1 MLAKRGRPRKAENN
15 GSNQSDMVPRKKRV
29 RRSLQTE
36 TQDLPAPSSI
46 PQSDIDTNLG
56 DHCSSTFRASKGD
69 SGLSEDIVEHSS
81 MSVFKPPDPMTQK
94 SPQTQKQYRPIIIN
108 PGPSLWAISEDKQP
122 VVDQRIDDP
131 MSPLS
136 PCTETDTQN
145 ASPARSTVSLQDGS
159 VTVSR
164 ARHFIFLLTNFHQLP
179 LLQESGAVEG
189 YKPVATQISAN
200 IRDEHIE
207 QPADTSQ
214 SLSLGS
220 KVNVSRLRRENEL
233 LRLVESSGGIVNIQT
248 KEFFEGH
255 MSLLKSLAQ
264 SGEPTSAPVGTR
276 IDKRTAVASLN
287 SLESKGRLKQLKTSI
302 MSHIGINRP
311 ACIVYLPDIEQNK
324 LDAFLTDLAHGSQ
337 AAVPHMGSFVK
348 INEPVEY
355 GATDSTAVRVTLP
368 LQLLQIERPADN
380 GKERWS
386 KNVTRA
392 EQLFAYDDAT
402 IREVFLA
409 ERTTVGQLYG
419 FIVGKALRCRELH
432 LATLKMFET
441 GNSSPHVVSA
451 EKRIVDL
458 SFFCNDIS
466 LGLHCSV
473 VSSLTYDEELSNFL
487 ATEEGRNTL
496 VRDLPSTIH
505 SLLQIGRSRSRS
517 RFLDLLDVLSSLNI
531 VTPLQP
537 SDSHTPFIT
546 CLPNGEHP
554 TAFVQLTQ
562 DGHSTEESIA
572 TPAYWYFPESAPL
585 HIWAD
590 SDTLPPF
597 WKYVSIAT
605 YADGLTYWKDLREA
619 CRNSP
624 SDISNQLIHQTP
636 APTSNI
642 TIGRSLR
649 RAVSWKSDYFFTWHQ
664 TQYLKQFVKVRAADE
679 QAQHDQVQKLCHVTS
694 APREAV
700 ESFLSSA
707 KDSLSKPQRKSKS
720 QRTVEGRKHNQETK
734 ALLAKKAEEAR
745 KHREQEWQ
753 ALLQKNHLGTLT
765 DRTAVRVERIR
776 NRFLQAGSI
785 KDFKWEKEIQA
796 ALREA
801 DLASTKMP
809 KLAKHT
815 TLQSRSAPVS
825 APSTS
830 VAPPEASIQALIDL
844 QGPSLPI
851 KEKPKRKRKRD
862 EFNTGMIIKFYYS
875 ISKYLFA
882 LNRQR
887 RGGTK
892 KTPSST

>member
-1 MLAKRGRPRKAENN
+1 M
-15 GSNQSDMVPRKKRV
+15 
-29 RRSLQTE
+29 
-36 TQDLPAPSSI
+36 
-46 PQSDIDTNLG
+46 
-56 DHCSSTFRASKGD
+56 
-69 SGLSEDIVEHSS
+69 
-81 MSVFKPPDPMTQK
+81 
-94 SPQTQKQYRPIIIN
+94 
-108 PGPSLWAISEDKQP
+108 
-122 VVDQRIDDP
+122 
-131 MSPLS
+131 
-136 PCTETDTQN
+136 
-145 ASPARSTVSLQDGS
+145 
-159 VTVSR
+159 
-164 ARHFIFLLTNFHQLP
+164 
-179 LLQESGAVEG
+179 
-189 YKPVATQISAN
+189 ATQISTN
-200 IRDEHIE
+200 IRRDEDNNE
-207 QPADTSQ
+207 PPADTVQ
-214 SLSLGS
+214 SLSLAS
-220 KVNVSRLRRENEL
+220 KVNVSHLRRENEL

-287 SLESKGRLKQLKTSI
+287 SLERKGRLKQLKTSI

-311 ACIVYLPDIEQNK
+311 ACIAYLPDIEQNK
-324 LDAFLTDLAHGSQ
+324 LDSFLADLAHGSQ
-337 AAVPHMGSFVK
+337 PAVPNIGSFVK

-355 GATDSTAVRVTLP
+355 GAADSTTVRVTLP

-386 KNVTRA
+386 KNVSRA

-402 IREVFLA
+402 IRDVFLA

-441 GNSSPHVVSA
+441 GNPSPHVVSV
-451 EKRIVDL
+451 EKRVVDL
-458 SFFCNDIS
+458 SFFCHDIT

-473 VSSLTYDEELSNFL
+473 VSSLSYDEELTNFL

-517 RFLDLLDVLSSLNI
+517 RFLDLLGVLSSLNV

-562 DGHSTEESIA
+562 DDHSTEGSVA
-572 TPAYWYFPESAPL
+572 AYWYFSESAPV
-585 HIWAD
+585 HIWAA
-590 SDTLPPF
+590 SDTHPPF
-597 WKYVSIAT
+597 WKYASIAT
-605 YADGLTYWKDLREA
+605 YSDGLTYWKDLYEA
-619 CRNSP
+619 CRNFP
-624 SDISNQLIHQTP
+624 SAVSTQPLHQTP
-636 APTSNI
+636 APTTNI

-649 RAVSWKSDYFFTWHQ
+649 RAVSWKGDYFFTWHQ
-664 TQYLKQFVKVRAADE
+664 IQYLKQFVKVHAADD

-700 ESFLSSA
+700 ENYLSSA
-707 KDSLSKPQRKSKS
+707 RDILSKPQRKSKS
-720 QRTVEGRKHNQETK
+720 QVEGRKRNQETK

-753 ALLQKNHLGTLT
+753 TLLQKNHPGTLT
-765 DRTAVRVERIR
+765 DGTAVRVERIR

-801 DLASTKMP
+801 DLTSTKIP
-809 KLAKHT
+809 KLAKQT
-815 TLQSRSAPVS
+815 TLPPRSTPVG
-825 APSTS
+825 AQSTS
-830 VAPPEASIQALIDL
+830 VALPETSIQALIDL

-862 EFNTGMIIKFYYS
+862 ESNAGMIIESHES
-875 ISKYLFA
+875 IF
-882 LNRQR
+882 
-887 RGGTK
+887 
-892 KTPSST
+892 

>member
-1 MLAKRGRPRKAENN
+1 MH
-15 GSNQSDMVPRKKRV
+15 
-29 RRSLQTE
+29 
-36 TQDLPAPSSI
+36 PS
-46 PQSDIDTNLG
+46 
-56 DHCSSTFRASKGD
+56 FY
-69 SGLSEDIVEHSS
+69 V
-81 MSVFKPPDPMTQK
+81 
-94 SPQTQKQYRPIIIN
+94 
-108 PGPSLWAISEDKQP
+108 
-122 VVDQRIDDP
+122 
-131 MSPLS
+131 
-136 PCTETDTQN
+136 
-145 ASPARSTVSLQDGS
+145 
-159 VTVSR
+159 
-164 ARHFIFLLTNFHQLP
+164 LLTNFHQL
-179 LLQESGAVEG
+179 QESVPVED
-189 YKPVATQISAN
+189 YEPVPAQISTTI
-200 IRDEHIE
+200 IRDEHNE
-207 QPADTSQ
+207 PPTDTAL
-214 SLSLGS
+214 SLSLGNR
-220 KVNVSRLRRENEL
+220 VNVSHLRRENEL

-287 SLESKGRLKQLKTSI
+287 SLERKGRLKQLKTSI
-302 MSHIGINRP
+302 MSHIGIHRP

-324 LDAFLTDLAHGSQ
+324 LDSFLADLAHGSQ
-337 AAVPHMGSFVK
+337 PTVPHMGSFVK

-355 GATDSTAVRVTLP
+355 GAADSTTVRVTLP

-386 KNVTRA
+386 KNVSRA

-402 IREVFLA
+402 IRDVFLA

-432 LATLKMFET
+432 LATLKMFDT
-441 GNSSPHVVSA
+441 GNPSPHVVSV

-458 SFFCNDIS
+458 SFFCNDIT

-473 VSSLTYDEELSNFL
+473 VSSLSYDEELTNFL

-496 VRDLPSTIH
+496 VRDLPSSIH
-505 SLLQIGRSRSRS
+505 SLLQIGRSRCRS

-531 VTPLQP
+531 ATPLQP

-562 DGHSTEESIA
+562 DSHSTEGSLA
-572 TPAYWYFPESAPL
+572 SPAYWYFPESAPI
-585 HIWAD
+585 HIWAA
-590 SDTLPPF
+590 SDTHPPF
-597 WKYVSIAT
+597 WKHASVAT
-605 YADGLTYWKDLREA
+605 YVDGLTYWKDLHEA

-624 SDISNQLIHQTP
+624 SDINTQPLHQTP
-636 APTSNI
+636 APTANI

-649 RAVSWKSDYFFTWHQ
+649 RAVSWKGDYFFTWHQ
-664 TQYLKQFVKVRAADE
+664 TQYLKQSVKVHTSDE
-679 QAQHDQVQKLCHVTS
+679 QAQHDKVQKLCHVTS

-700 ESFLSSA
+700 VRYLSSVRN
-707 KDSLSKPQRKSKS
+707 SLSKPQRKSKLK
-720 QRTVEGRKHNQETK
+720 RTVEGRKRNQETK

-753 ALLQKNHLGTLT
+753 TLLRKNHPGTLT
-765 DRTAVRVERIR
+765 DGTAVRVERIR

-801 DLASTKMP
+801 DLASTKIP

-815 TLQSRSAPVS
+815 TLQSRSAPVG
-825 APSTS
+825 APSTP
-830 VAPPEASIQALIDL
+830 VTLPETLSSIQALIDL

-851 KEKPKRKRKRD
+851 NEKPKRKRKRD
-862 EFNTGMIIKFYYS
+862 ESNAGMIINFTVPFLNIY
-875 ISKYLFA
+875 FA
-882 LNRQR
+882 RNRS
-887 RGGTK
+887 GGT
-892 KTPSST
+892 

>member
-1 MLAKRGRPRKAENN
+1 M
-15 GSNQSDMVPRKKRV
+15 
-29 RRSLQTE
+29 
-36 TQDLPAPSSI
+36 
-46 PQSDIDTNLG
+46 
-56 DHCSSTFRASKGD
+56 
-69 SGLSEDIVEHSS
+69 
-81 MSVFKPPDPMTQK
+81 
-94 SPQTQKQYRPIIIN
+94 
-108 PGPSLWAISEDKQP
+108 
-122 VVDQRIDDP
+122 
-131 MSPLS
+131 
-136 PCTETDTQN
+136 
-145 ASPARSTVSLQDGS
+145 
-159 VTVSR
+159 
-164 ARHFIFLLTNFHQLP
+164 
-179 LLQESGAVEG
+179 
-189 YKPVATQISAN
+189 ATQISTN
-200 IRDEHIE
+200 IPDEHNE
-207 QPADTSQ
+207 PPADTAQ
-214 SLSLGS
+214 SLSLGN
-220 KVNVSRLRRENEL
+220 KINVSHLRRENEL
-233 LRLVESSGGIVNIQT
+233 LRLVESLGGIVNIQT

-287 SLESKGRLKQLKTSI
+287 SLERKGRLKQLKTSI

-324 LDAFLTDLAHGSQ
+324 LDSFLADLAHGSQ
-337 AAVPHMGSFVK
+337 PAVPNIGSFVK

-355 GATDSTAVRVTLP
+355 GAADSTAVRVTLP

-386 KNVTRA
+386 KNVSRA

-402 IREVFLA
+402 IRDVFLA

-441 GNSSPHVVSA
+441 GNLSPHVVSV

-458 SFFCNDIS
+458 SFFCHDIT

-473 VSSLTYDEELSNFL
+473 VSSLSYDEELTNFL

-496 VRDLPSTIH
+496 VRDLPFTIH

-531 VTPLQP
+531 ITPLQP

-562 DGHSTEESIA
+562 DDHSTEGSA
-572 TPAYWYFPESAPL
+572 AAPAYWYFPESAPV
-585 HIWAD
+585 HIWAA
-590 SDTLPPF
+590 SDTHPPL

-605 YADGLTYWKDLREA
+605 YADGLTYWKDLHEA

-624 SDISNQLIHQTP
+624 RDISTQPLHQTP
-636 APTSNI
+636 APTANI

-649 RAVSWKSDYFFTWHQ
+649 RAVSWKGDYFFTWHQ
-664 TQYLKQFVKVRAADE
+664 IQYLKQFVKVHAADE
-679 QAQHDQVQKLCHVTS
+679 QAQHDQMQKLCRVTS

-700 ESFLSSA
+700 ERYLSSA
-707 KDSLSKPQRKSKS
+707 RDSLSKPQRIKSKS
-720 QRTVEGRKHNQETK
+720 QQTVEGRKRNQETK

-753 ALLQKNHLGTLT
+753 TLLQKNHPDTLT
-765 DRTAVRVERIR
+765 DGTAVRVERIR
-776 NRFLQAGSI
+776 KRFLQAGSI

-801 DLASTKMP
+801 DLASTKIP

-815 TLQSRSAPVS
+815 TLQPRSTPLGAQ
-825 APSTS
+825 STS
-830 VAPPEASIQALIDL
+830 VALPETSIQALIDL

-862 EFNTGMIIKFYYS
+862 ESNAGMIIKFH
-875 ISKYLFA
+875 
-882 LNRQR
+882 
-887 RGGTK
+887 
-892 KTPSST
+892 

>member
-1 MLAKRGRPRKAENN
+1 
-15 GSNQSDMVPRKKRV
+15 
-29 RRSLQTE
+29 
-36 TQDLPAPSSI
+36 
-46 PQSDIDTNLG
+46 
-56 DHCSSTFRASKGD
+56 
-69 SGLSEDIVEHSS
+69 
-81 MSVFKPPDPMTQK
+81 MT
-94 SPQTQKQYRPIIIN
+94 
-108 PGPSLWAISEDKQP
+108 
-122 VVDQRIDDP
+122 
-131 MSPLS
+131 
-136 PCTETDTQN
+136 
-145 ASPARSTVSLQDGS
+145 
-159 VTVSR
+159 
-164 ARHFIFLLTNFHQLP
+164 
-179 LLQESGAVEG
+179 
-189 YKPVATQISAN
+189 TQISTN
-200 IRDEHIE
+200 IRRDEDNE
-207 QPADTSQ
+207 PPADTAQ

-220 KVNVSRLRRENEL
+220 KVNVSHLRRENEL
-233 LRLVESSGGIVNIQT
+233 LRLVESSGGIVNIQS

-255 MSLLKSLAQ
+255 MSLLKLLAQ

-287 SLESKGRLKQLKTSI
+287 SLERKGRLKQLKTSI
-302 MSHIGINRP
+302 MSYIGINRP

-324 LDAFLTDLAHGSQ
+324 LDSFLADLAHGSQ
-337 AAVPHMGSFVK
+337 PAVPNIGSFVK

-355 GATDSTAVRVTLP
+355 GAGDSTTFRATLP

-386 KNVTRA
+386 KNVSRA

-402 IREVFLA
+402 IRDVFLA

-441 GNSSPHVVSA
+441 GNPSPYVVSV

-458 SFFCNDIS
+458 SFFCHDIT

-473 VSSLTYDEELSNFL
+473 VSSLSYDEELTNFL

-517 RFLDLLDVLSSLNI
+517 RFIDLLGVLSSLNV

-562 DGHSTEESIA
+562 DDHSTEGSVTA
-572 TPAYWYFPESAPL
+572 SAYWYFPESAPV

-590 SDTLPPF
+590 SDTHPPF
-597 WKYVSIAT
+597 WKYASIAT
-605 YADGLTYWKDLREA
+605 YSDGLTYWKDLHDA

-624 SDISNQLIHQTP
+624 SNVSTQPLHQTP
-636 APTSNI
+636 APTANI

-649 RAVSWKSDYFFTWHQ
+649 RAVSWKGDYFFTWHQ
-664 TQYLKQFVKVRAADE
+664 IQYLKQFVKVHAADE

-700 ESFLSSA
+700 ENYLSSA
-707 KDSLSKPQRKSKS
+707 RDSLSKPQRKSKS
-720 QRTVEGRKHNQETK
+720 QVEGRKRNQETK

-753 ALLQKNHLGTLT
+753 TLLQKNHPGILT
-765 DRTAVRVERIR
+765 DGTAVRVERIR

-801 DLASTKMP
+801 DLASTKIP

-815 TLQSRSAPVS
+815 TLPPRSAPVG
-825 APSTS
+825 AQSTS
-830 VAPPEASIQALIDL
+830 VALPETSIQALIDL

-862 EFNTGMIIKFYYS
+862 ESNAGMIIEFHEF
-875 ISKYLFA
+875 ISKY
-882 LNRQR
+882 
-887 RGGTK
+887 
-892 KTPSST
+892 S